1 MTKKHLILL
10 SDNYPNSNGEFFLD
24 DEINVISN
32 QFQKITVV
40 CSSQKIEAKRP
51 IPVNVN
57 VIILPQIRLL
67 KRFLFIFQGLFFLPL
82 WHELFSLKKKFGL
95 NPNFLLFK
103 ILLIDYVRSSEV
115 INELKING
123 LTNPEEHVLYA
134 YWHDYKAL
142 AIARLA
148 KSKGIKTIAR
158 GHGWDIDFK
167 RHRPQYLPYK
177 NFIVENLDLSISIS
191 NFGKSMLQK
200 LTNSRIHGKIYVSK
214 LGKLNHRI
222 PKLEKKENKSFLICS
237 CSSLI
242 PLKRVD
248 LIVHFC
254 SFLGLENLKWIHFG
268 SGKQMEELK
277 LLAKQLNL
285 NAEFKGDTINHEI
298 LDFYHNN
305 YLDLFIN
312 FSIFEGIPVSIMEAQ
327 SAGIPVLATAVG
339 GTPEIVNKE
348 NGFLV
353 DQDVDMAE
361 TVELILAFLHDTPE
375 NIKIKREAAY
385 QNWNKY
391 YNAERNYAEFAD
403 VLLGINESVSPW
415 NKEQNNRN

>member
-32 QFQKITVV
+32 QFQKITVL
-40 CSSQKIEAKRP
+40 CSSQKKDAKRTIP
-51 IPVNVN
+51 INVN
-57 VIILPQIRLL
+57 VIKLPQIRLL
-67 KRFLFIFQGLFFLPL
+67 KRFFFTIQGLFFLPL
-82 WHELFSLKKKFGL
+82 WQELFSLKKTYGL
-95 NPNFLLFK
+95 KPNILLLK
-103 ILLIDYVRSSEV
+103 ILLIDYVRSTEV
-115 INELKING
+115 IHVLKING
-123 LTNPEEHVLYA
+123 LTNPIEHVLYS

-148 KSKGIKTIAR
+148 NHKGMKTIAR
-158 GHGWDIDFK
+158 GHGWDLDYK
-167 RHRPQYLPYK
+167 RHSPQYLPYK

-191 NFGKSMLQK
+191 DFGKSMLQK
-200 LTNSRIHGKIYVSK
+200 TTNSILHRKICVSK
-214 LGKLNHRI
+214 LGKLNHRM
-222 PKLEKKENKSFLICS
+222 PRLEKQDYKPILICS

-254 SFLGLENLKWIHFG
+254 SLLGVENLKWIHFG

-277 LLAKQLNL
+277 LLANELNL
-285 NAEFKGDTINHEI
+285 NAEFKGDTINQEI

-305 YLDLFIN
+305 YVDLFIN

-339 GTPEIVNKE
+339 GTPEIVNDT

-353 DQDVDMAE
+353 DKDFDMKFTADC
-361 TVELILAFLHDTPE
+361 ILSFLQNSPA
-375 NIKIKREAAY
+375 NIREKRESAY
-385 QNWNKY
+385 LNWKMY
-391 YNAERNYAEFAD
+391 YNAEKNYAEFAD
-403 VLLGINESVSPW
+403 ILLRGCKI
-415 NKEQNNRN
+415 